1 VDGDTHL
8 TRTLLGI
15 DLAGRLLSK
24 SAGDE
29 AAGSGGSDL
38 QVIAA
43 FPKPVEDFAVAGG
56 KGHLEVGSW
65 FRGGQVQDGVDQSG
79 SGAHGQ
85 RATGRRELNRRL
97 QAPDGGCQSRLGL
110 S

>member
-1 VDGDTHL
+1 V
-8 TRTLLGI
+8 
-15 DLAGRLLSK
+15 SK
-24 SAGDE
+24 NAGDE

-43 FPKPVEDFAVAGG
+43 FSKPVEDFAVAGG
-56 KGHLEVGSW
+56 KGHLEVGSR

-85 RATGRRELNRRL
+85 VAGLYMKVGVNRW
-97 QAPDGGCQSRLGL
+97 AVGSGADGGFSAR
-110 S
+110 SWP